1 MGPAGETERDMDS
14 ELNTWS
20 LEPAERAALA
30 DALDDVEVEVE
41 EELPAGPCD
50 CPECAGAGE

>member
-1 MGPAGETERDMDS
+1 MDS

-30 DALDDVEVEVE
+30 DALDEVEVEVE